1 MKEIAL
7 TNATLGDTNYL
18 THITTGKFSLT
29 CDEPVTAGGTNAGP
43 TPYDY
48 ILAGLAA
55 CTLITLR
62 MYGEHKGWDLGELNA
77 TLSLSKDKE
86 KNTYIHRRLSAS
98 QTLTSEQWEKLLA
111 IAAKTPVTLTL
122 LQGSQ
127 ITTERA
133 HD

>member
-7 TNATLGDTNYL
+7 TTATLGDTNYL
-18 THITTGKFSLT
+18 THITAGKFSLIS
-29 CDEPVTAGGTNAGP
+29 DEPVAAGGTNSGP
-43 TPYDY
+43 APYDY

-55 CTLITLR
+55 CTLMTLR
-62 MYGEHKGWDLGELNA
+62 MYGEHKGWELGELSA

-86 KNTYIHRRLSAS
+86 KNTYIHRQLSTS
-98 QTLTSEQWEKLLA
+98 HPLTSEQWERLLA

-122 LQGSQ
+122 MQGSQ